1 MLWGLRSN
9 IFETFRFTPR
19 KISRWKNL
27 FVFQRLMFLYQL
39 VNLVLET
46 CLIFSKTLKLSKTYF
61 CLEFLVKFGS
71 IEQRALWFPYSRLFF
86 GIVFKKV
93 LFLEF
98 YKVNCGVNIGFWH
111 ISFRKM
117 FKLLTCKGN
126 HDFWDVMMR
135 MSFIK
140 KKDFVTWRSY
150 QGKMSFLY
158 CYCLFDGKKRCLFQ
172 E

>member
-1 MLWGLRSN
+1 VFRKDALRLWSN
-9 IFETFRFTPR
+9 IFETFRFAPR

-86 GIVFKKV
+86 GIVFKRM
-93 LFLEF
+93 LFLE
-98 YKVNCGVNIGFWH
+98 CLGFLQSQLWCQSW
-111 ISFRKM
+111 IF
-117 FKLLTCKGN
+117 
-126 HDFWDVMMR
+126 
-135 MSFIK
+135 
-140 KKDFVTWRSY
+140 
-150 QGKMSFLY
+150 
-158 CYCLFDGKKRCLFQ
+158 FDTSLSERCLNCWLVK
-172 E
+172 EIIIIKSRASCSESTSSR